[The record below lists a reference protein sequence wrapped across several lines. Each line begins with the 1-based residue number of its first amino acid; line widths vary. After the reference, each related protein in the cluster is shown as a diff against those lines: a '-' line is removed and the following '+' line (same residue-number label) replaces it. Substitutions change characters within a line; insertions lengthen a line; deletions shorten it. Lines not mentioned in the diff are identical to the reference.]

1 MCACVCVGVWVCVVY
16 VYGGVCCDVV
26 CGYDVC
32 VVCVRSVSM
41 CARRIWCM
49 LFFSGKSV
57 RHVCGVYV
65 CGVCVVYVFH
75 VWVSCMC
82 QMCIL

>member
-1 MCACVCVGVWVCVVY
+1 MYVMCFSDLFVGVGVFLQCVRVMFVYRICVCN
-16 VYGGVCCDVV
+16 
-26 CGYDVC
+26 
-32 VVCVRSVSM
+32 VRSVSM

-57 RHVCGVYV
+57 RHVCGMYV

-75 VWVSCMC
+75 VRVSCMC